1 MSLTQ
6 RTILFANPGAEL
18 YGSDRVLLESVS
30 GLVESGWTVA
40 VTLPASGPLVR
51 ELQDRGAKVSLRPTP
66 VIRKKILRPRGA
78 VAFLSAAVRGFFAG
92 MCLLSRLKPDVVYVN
107 TMTIPL
113 WIALAR
119 LRGIPVISHVHEG
132 ESSAPRFM
140 RSALAVPLLFATEII
155 ANSKFSV
162 GVLATSFSCLAR
174 RALVIHNGVQGP
186 PSVTPSRKQL
196 DLPLRVIY
204 IGRLSPRKGVD
215 VAIQSIADLAA
226 RGVDSRL
233 DIVGD
238 VFVGYEWYEAQ
249 LREQVETTALGD
261 QVVFH
266 GFQRSIWPILAAGDV
281 VVVPSR
287 NDEPFGDT
295 AVEAVL
301 SGRRVIASATSGL
314 LEATEGYVS
323 AQTVAPGDASAL
335 ADALQQTIE
344 TWEGTSSQIE
354 ADTERAVARH
364 GAEVYRRHIA
374 DLVDSIVPIAR

>member
-51 ELQDRGAKVSLRPTP
+51 ELQDRGAKASLRPTP

-174 RALVIHNGVQGP
+174 RALVIHNG
-186 PSVTPSRKQL
+186 
-196 DLPLRVIY
+196 
-204 IGRLSPRKGVD
+204 
-215 VAIQSIADLAA
+215 
-226 RGVDSRL
+226 
-233 DIVGD
+233 
-238 VFVGYEWYEAQ
+238 
-249 LREQVETTALGD
+249 
-261 QVVFH
+261 
-266 GFQRSIWPILAAGDV
+266 
-281 VVVPSR
+281 
-287 NDEPFGDT
+287 
-295 AVEAVL
+295 
-301 SGRRVIASATSGL
+301 
-314 LEATEGYVS
+314 
-323 AQTVAPGDASAL
+323 
-335 ADALQQTIE
+335 
-344 TWEGTSSQIE
+344 
-354 ADTERAVARH
+354 
-364 GAEVYRRHIA
+364 
-374 DLVDSIVPIAR
+374 